1 MTDSQPLPGQLKE
14 DMRLTLVPD
23 CDDRRAPTLAG
34 QRSPRRRRRHRVA
47 HLVLALRAATSP
59 LGVFTPPPSL
69 LTISPI
75 TSFTSF
81 LLLATIALSTCSLIS
96 LLVAAT
102 PSVCAFASPSALRD
116 SR

>member
-1 MTDSQPLPGQLKE
+1 MLPAASLVSLLASPSPLAIASLI
-14 DMRLTLVPD
+14 
-23 CDDRRAPTLAG
+23 
-34 QRSPRRRRRHRVA
+34 SFI
-47 HLVLALRAATSP
+47 ALRAATSP

-69 LTISPI
+69 FAICSPI
-75 TSFTSF
+75 RSSTSL

-102 PSVCAFASPSALRD
+102 LSVCAFASPSALRD

>member
-1 MTDSQPLPGQLKE
+1 MLPAASLVSLLASPSPLAIASLI
-14 DMRLTLVPD
+14 
-23 CDDRRAPTLAG
+23 
-34 QRSPRRRRRHRVA
+34 SFI
-47 HLVLALRAATSP
+47 ALRAATSP

-69 LTISPI
+69 LAICSPI
-75 TSFTSF
+75 RSFTSL

>member
-1 MTDSQPLPGQLKE
+1 MLPAASLVSLLASPSPLAIASLI
-14 DMRLTLVPD
+14 
-23 CDDRRAPTLAG
+23 
-34 QRSPRRRRRHRVA
+34 SFI
-47 HLVLALRAATSP
+47 ALRAATSP

-75 TSFTSF
+75 TSFTSL

-102 PSVCAFASPSALRD
+102 LSVCAFASPSALRD